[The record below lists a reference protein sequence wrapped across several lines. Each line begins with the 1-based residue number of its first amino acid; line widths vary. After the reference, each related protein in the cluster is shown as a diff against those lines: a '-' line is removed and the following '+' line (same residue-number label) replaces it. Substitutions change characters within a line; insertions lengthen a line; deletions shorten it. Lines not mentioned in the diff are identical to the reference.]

1 MRRLLFTLLVFLT
14 ALPAAAEGVVDDRFL
29 LVVGVNGSDVEGVPP
44 LRYADDDAARFY
56 ELLASGATESRLLVT
71 FDSGSAQLYPQLLG
85 VAQPPSRANLERAL
99 DELYA
104 AVRSSQEAGRTA
116 TLHVFFGG
124 HGALTND
131 PESPSAYLALADS
144 RWTREDMLSQ
154 IIQPEVADYTHLVVD
169 ACNAF
174 FLVQGR
180 GWVDDAVDDADV
192 ERAVDAYVGFGD
204 VLNRHPRV
212 GVLLSTAG
220 AQEVFEW
227 GEYQAGVFSH
237 QLRSALVGAAD
248 VDADGQLTY
257 DEVVAY
263 IAAANSAVQN
273 PEARIS
279 ATASAPG
286 QNPQQPMIAL
296 DQLGQGAVLQL
307 PSGSEAHYVFEDER
321 GLRYADVTTAGD
333 RELQVVLSPG
343 GRENAVFYVQRGEEE
358 ARVELGAVPERRQA
372 DGRLRPTGVSFE
384 DLEWSPVLTASRSAV
399 ADEFR
404 LNLFAVPYS
413 AAFFYGY
420 TAGVR
425 DGEADAMDVTVTTG
439 DIRPR
444 PRFGLVLGS
453 FGGSAAGAE
462 LEVGGS
468 LALHVGRKTGWH
480 ALAEVQFAPM
490 VGISARRTWLGLG
503 GGGTW
508 ALSRRFSLGGEALI
522 GNQWTVDNETG
533 VTRRDNVGLRAE
545 ARVIADLRI
554 GENTV
559 LGFYAGP
566 AAQLSNELRTTNER
580 SLVVDRVQGTVGAGV
595 RLRYEFGGDR

>member
-1 MRRLLFTLLVFLT
+1 MTRLLLTLLLLAIPLT
-14 ALPAAAEGVVDDRFL
+14 SFADDGIDDRYL
-29 LVVGVNGSDVEGVPP
+29 LVVGVNRSDVDGVAA

-56 ELLASGATESRLLVT
+56 ELLASGATDARLLVT
-71 FDSGSAQLYPQLLG
+71 FDESSAPLYPHLLG
-85 VAQPPSRANLERAL
+85 IAQTPSRANLERSL

-104 AVRSSQEAGRTA
+104 AIRDSQDAGRSA
-116 TLHVFFGG
+116 TLHVLFSG

-131 PESPSAYLALADS
+131 PEAPSAYLALADS
-144 RWTREDMLSQ
+144 RWTRDDMLTQ
-154 IIQPEVADYTHLVVD
+154 IIEPEVADFTHLIVD

-212 GVLLSTAG
+212 GVVLSTAG

-227 GEYQAGVFSH
+227 GQYQAGVFSH

-248 VDADGQLTY
+248 VDANGMLTY

-263 IAAANSAVQN
+263 IAAANSAVRN

-286 QNPQQPMIAL
+286 QNPQVPLIAL
-296 DQLGQGAVLQL
+296 DQLGQGAVLEL

-333 RELQVVLSPG
+333 RDLQVVLSAG
-343 GRENAVFYVQRGEEE
+343 GREDVVYYVQRGEDE
-358 ARVELGAVPERRQA
+358 ARVVLADVPERRQT
-372 DGRLRPTGVSFE
+372 DGRLRPTGVAYD
-384 DLEWSPVLTASRSAV
+384 DLAWSPVLTASRSAV

-425 DGEADAMDVTVTTG
+425 DGEAEAMDVTVTTG
-439 DIRPR
+439 DPRPR
-444 PRFGLVLGS
+444 PRFSLALGS
-453 FGGSAAGAE
+453 LGGSALGSEIEA
-462 LEVGGS
+462 GGS
-468 LALHVGRKTGWH
+468 LALHVGRRTGWH
-480 ALAEVQFAPM
+480 AIAELQLAPSLGVP
-490 VGISARRTWLGLG
+490 VRRTWLGLG

-508 ALSRRFSLGGEALI
+508 ALSHRTALGLEALI
-522 GNQWTVDNETG
+522 GNQWTVDSTSA
-533 VTRRDNVGLRAE
+533 TTQRDNLGVRAE
-545 ARVIADLRI
+545 ARVLADFRLGDR
-554 GENTV
+554 TV
-559 LGFYAGP
+559 LGFYIGP
-566 AAQLSNELRTTNER
+566 AVQLANELRTTGER
-580 SLVVDRVQGTVGAGV
+580 TLVVDRVQATIGGGL
-595 RLRYEFGGDR
+595 RLRVALGAER